1 MKWKK
6 IWQNIVNSKKKFGIE
21 GELVLLRQNQ
31 FLAEH
36 KFKLEKQ
43 ALELEESTFRNVQH
57 DFLGGLNPVLEEGPM
72 EMKQSNFE
80 PDEQMKALTAKLEL
94 DMQDIIKKI
103 QKNSKKFKKYQ
114 SWFYIIESSRIRA
127 W

>member
-1 MKWKK
+1 M
-6 IWQNIVNSKKKFGIE
+6 
-21 GELVLLRQNQ
+21 
-31 FLAEH
+31 
-36 KFKLEKQ
+36 
-43 ALELEESTFRNVQH
+43 
-57 DFLGGLNPVLEEGPM
+57 LEEGPM

-127 W
+127 